1 MELLSGLEEKCVPFH
16 PNFSETTEEPEV
28 LPGLL
33 PNLLVNGSYGIA
45 VGYTT
50 NFPSHNLSEVIDGI
64 IKVIQNPDATLKDIM
79 KYIKAPDFPLGSL
92 LVDDGNIEKLYTE
105 GKASLTFLSK
115 YTIEENSENKNPQII
130 FHEIPPTV
138 NKPKLVEKIYEVCID
153 KKQVPRVVDIRDE
166 SNGEAG
172 IRIVVELHKTAIVDI
187 VLSELFKRT
196 DLKKS
201 NSYILRCID
210 DKIPKVLS
218 LKEIIEKYI
227 EFHKEVYISKYT
239 NMLAKVNKKLHIQ
252 EGYKKIL
259 TNIDK
264 AIDIIRKSDDDKVAK
279 VKLKDEFDLTDEQAE
294 VILDMKLRNI
304 TKLASKDIDTTI
316 QEYKDKIATYTDI
329 ISNDNSLNNVLIN
342 DLKDLK
348 KRLGDNRKT
357 EIVHDVATQIVQSV
371 EKDVMLVLTN
381 KNNIKHYEVDTY
393 EEMILK
399 GYKEKSEIFLQSVK
413 INTNDKVLLILNN
426 CKYIC
431 LEFNDLLGNISSLI
445 DKQTIKT
452 IIPLTENN
460 MKKIIFVMTKK
471 GLIKKC
477 FVEKIKYKKK
487 SAPLMEIDEEDNVIK
502 VDLIDNNE
510 NNVIT
515 VASQD
520 GLIHRFFVNSFKE
533 TSAGGKGL
541 SSMSLQDS
549 NIVDFIISDKSND
562 ENNQLII
569 YAINEN
575 NYMIKKIPLKEFLVK
590 GRIAKGV
597 KSINFTTKSPGEI
610 YKIFIT
616 DKDFSIINNKGIL
629 QEIKLN
635 SIKENTKATKGE
647 NIDYDVLYIK

>member
-1 MELLSGLEEKCVPFH
+1 
-16 PNFSETTEEPEV
+16 
-28 LPGLL
+28 
-33 PNLLVNGSYGIA
+33 
-45 VGYTT
+45 
-50 NFPSHNLSEVIDGI
+50 
-64 IKVIQNPDATLKDIM
+64 
-79 KYIKAPDFPLGSL
+79 
-92 LVDDGNIEKLYTE
+92 
-105 GKASLTFLSK
+105 
-115 YTIEENSENKNPQII
+115 
-130 FHEIPPTV
+130 
-138 NKPKLVEKIYEVCID
+138 
-153 KKQVPRVVDIRDE
+153 
-166 SNGEAG
+166 
-172 IRIVVELHKTAIVDI
+172 
-187 VLSELFKRT
+187 
-196 DLKKS
+196 
-201 NSYILRCID
+201 
-210 DKIPKVLS
+210 
-218 LKEIIEKYI
+218 
-227 EFHKEVYISKYT
+227 
-239 NMLAKVNKKLHIQ
+239 
-252 EGYKKIL
+252 
-259 TNIDK
+259 
-264 AIDIIRKSDDDKVAK
+264 
-279 VKLKDEFDLTDEQAE
+279 
-294 VILDMKLRNI
+294 
-304 TKLASKDIDTTI
+304 
-316 QEYKDKIATYTDI
+316 
-329 ISNDNSLNNVLIN
+329 
-342 DLKDLK
+342 
-348 KRLGDNRKT
+348 
-357 EIVHDVATQIVQSV
+357 
-371 EKDVMLVLTN
+371 
-381 KNNIKHYEVDTY
+381 
-393 EEMILK
+393 
-399 GYKEKSEIFLQSVK
+399 
-413 INTNDKVLLILNN
+413 
-426 CKYIC
+426 
-431 LEFNDLLGNISSLI
+431 
-445 DKQTIKT
+445 
-452 IIPLTENN
+452 